1 MTNKQANFCCDCEYA
16 KKTGF
21 FKTWRCTN
29 EEVNKA
35 HLTGGNFKKV
45 LD

>member
-21 FKTWRCTN
+21 LRLGAARMRK
-29 EEVNKA
+29 
-35 HLTGGNFKKV
+35 
-45 LD
+45 